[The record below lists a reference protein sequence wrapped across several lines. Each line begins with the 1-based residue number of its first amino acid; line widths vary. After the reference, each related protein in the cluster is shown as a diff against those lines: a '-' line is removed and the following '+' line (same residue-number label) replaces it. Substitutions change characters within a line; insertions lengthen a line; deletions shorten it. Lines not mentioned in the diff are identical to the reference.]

1 MPSFPPEM
9 SEEKMLAEEALLA
22 EPDLFHYRGDVYY
35 RHESGVIVRDS
46 ISNLA
51 NGRQARL
58 LTLVSELPAGAEVY
72 ELIEGSMREHRT
84 DAWTNRVD
92 IMLREQTDAPV
103 AARHLEVVRSESPP
117 AG

>member
-9 SEEKMLAEEALLA
+9 SEEMMCAEEALLA
-22 EPDLFHYRGDVYY
+22 EPDLFHFRGDVYY
-35 RHESGVIVRDS
+35 RHESGKIVRDS

-51 NGRQARL
+51 HGRQARL
-58 LTLVSELPAGAEVY
+58 LTLVDAVPEGAEVY
-72 ELIEGSMREHRT
+72 ELIEGSMREFRT

-92 IMLREQTDAPV
+92 LMLRENVPEPV
-103 AARHLEVVRSESPP
+103 VARRLSLVPT